1 MLKMDTHMNGS
12 VLAVL
17 AAYQNNLVMPKNDDV
32 TSGSMSTPPNVD
44 KSRLSQQK
52 C

>member
-1 MLKMDTHMNGS
+1 MDGS

-17 AAYQNNLVMPKNDDV
+17 HCSCLSKQSGDSKSDDL

-44 KSRLSQQK
+44 KSRPSQQK
-52 C
+52 R

>member
-1 MLKMDTHMNGS
+1 MNGS

-17 AAYQNNLVMPKNDDV
+17 AAYQNNLVKSQNDHI

-44 KSRLSQQK
+44 KSRLSQRK